1 MSWFIKDKVIVL
13 ISPEPW
19 GENFVSKHHYANYLA
34 KNNKVYFLNPADG
47 SAKFPL
53 SGMDIRTKKIH
64 ENLTIVS
71 YKNLIPR
78 LNSLPKFIQKSTYRQ
93 QIQRLKKRLNLS
105 KIDLIWSFD
114 PNRFFELNHWEAEK
128 TIYHTVDFHP
138 KAKFEKDIVLSSDY
152 FFGVADLVLK
162 EHQGYRKGKLIPH
175 ASDLD
180 GFNTKIDLQLPGQ
193 NKIRAIYTGNF
204 HQDINYE
211 VLKSLAK
218 DNSDVDFLLIGPT
231 APSNLSSKNTI
242 EKEDFTALKNLENV
256 FFLGN
261 IPPSHLMSYLELAD
275 INLVLF
281 KKSQEKKHCS
291 PHKLMAYFYS
301 GNPTLSNYIDAH
313 KNSETN
319 LLIMAKNDAEILEKF
334 HELKSNL
341 TLYKS
346 PELMQ
351 VRRKFAIENSYQTRI
366 NEIEKIL
373 TT

>member
-47 SAKFPL
+47 FSKIPF

-64 ENLTIVS
+64 ENLIVVS

-93 QIQRLKKRLNLS
+93 QIQRLKNRLNLS

-114 PNRFFELNHWEAEK
+114 PNRFFELNQWDAEK

-138 KAKFEKDIVLSSDY
+138 KAKYEKDIVLSSNY
-152 FFGVADLVLK
+152 FFGVADLILE
-162 EHQGYRKGKLIPH
+162 EHQAYRKGIMIPH

-180 GFNTKIDLQLPGQ
+180 GFNTKIDLQLSGK

-218 DNSDVDFLLIGPT
+218 ENTDVDFMLIGPT

-242 EKEDFTALKNLENV
+242 EKEDFTTLKKVENV

-313 KNSETN
+313 KNSDAN
-319 LLIMAKNDAEILEKF
+319 LLIMAKNDGEILEKF
-334 HELKSNL
+334 QQIKTNLSTFKSLELIQ
-341 TLYKS
+341 
-346 PELMQ
+346 E
-351 VRRKFAIENSYQTRI
+351 RRNYAIENSYQTRI

-373 TT
+373 NA

>member
-53 SGMDIRTKKIH
+53 SGMDIRTKTIH
-64 ENLTIVS
+64 ENLIIVS
-71 YKNLIPR
+71 YKNLIPS
-78 LNSLPKFIQKSTYRQ
+78 LNALPKFIQKLTYRQ
-93 QIQRLKKRLNLS
+93 QIQRLKKSLNLS

-114 PNRFFELNHWEAEK
+114 PNRFFDLSQWDVEK

-152 FFGVADLVLK
+152 FFGVADLILE
-162 EHQGYRKGKLIPH
+162 EHQVYRKGKLIPH

-218 DNSDVDFLLIGPT
+218 DNSDVDFMLIGPT

-256 FFLGN
+256 FFIGN

-281 KKSQEKKHCS
+281 KKSQEKK
-291 PHKLMAYFYS
+291 
-301 GNPTLSNYIDAH
+301 TLQSAQ
-313 KNSETN
+313 TN
-319 LLIMAKNDAEILEKF
+319 GLFLFGE
-334 HELKSNL
+334 
-341 TLYKS
+341 
-346 PELMQ
+346 
-351 VRRKFAIENSYQTRI
+351 SY
-366 NEIEKIL
+366 L
-373 TT
+373 V